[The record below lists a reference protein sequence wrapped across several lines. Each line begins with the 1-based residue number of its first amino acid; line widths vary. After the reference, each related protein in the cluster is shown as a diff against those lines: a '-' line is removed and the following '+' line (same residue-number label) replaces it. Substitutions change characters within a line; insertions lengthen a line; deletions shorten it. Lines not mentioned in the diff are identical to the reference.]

1 MLLNKIF
8 SFGPETRLSY
18 RSLTPPHWAA
28 CLLLAWW
35 AAQPSVLNAQ
45 EQAGQTQARTSSII
59 GVPSPLGGTNPQLLP
74 TSAGEVR
81 NVIRGGLTVG
91 ALYDDN
97 AIDVNGQRH
106 DGYQYSVSPSLSLQ
120 QTRPSTEWSLNYRG
134 GLTVDHKA
142 LEASPSIQNATA
154 ATADVQHTFG
164 RRLLL
169 ELRDDYSF
177 TNNPF
182 GYTGESLTL
191 PAVSGAGQLNSFV
204 AAPAATRIANV
215 SSANLNYQLSQHSS
229 LGFSGS
235 FSTQRFRDVATAPGV
250 ALSLIDTRTTTGR
263 GFYALEISQRQ
274 KIGAEYQL
282 QDLRFR
288 GNAARTVDQTVFL
301 FDEIAFTPNITLI
314 LFAGPDC
321 AHTHDNILVLG
332 STASPTVLPV
342 MNDLWSPA
350 GGATFMWRA
359 RYVALGLSGQRVV
372 TDGSGSTGAVRATSA
387 SAELRKDFTTRWSV
401 SLGYIYSDERLL
413 EGLVNTANSRITVEQ
428 GTLVLE
434 RRIAEHL
441 SVRTQYARIQQVSAG
456 TPAPLTT
463 GNHNRVG
470 VELAYQFTRPL
481 GR

>member
-1 MLLNKIF
+1 MILNKTF
-8 SFGPETRLSY
+8 SSGPETRLSY
-18 RSLTPPHWAA
+18 RSLTPLRWRI
-28 CLLLAWW
+28 CLLLAWS
-35 AAQPSVLNAQ
+35 AVQPSALNAQ
-45 EQAGQTQARTSSII
+45 EQAGQTQARTSPII
-59 GVPSPLGGTNPQLLP
+59 SAPSPLGGTNPQLLP
-74 TSAGEVR
+74 TSAGEIR

-97 AIDVNGQRH
+97 AIDINGQRH

-134 GLTVDHKA
+134 GLTVDHKS

-154 ATADVQHTFG
+154 AAADMQHTFG
-164 RRLLL
+164 ARLLL
-169 ELRDDYSF
+169 ELRDDYLF

-182 GYTGESLTL
+182 GYTGESQSL
-191 PAVSGAGQLNSFV
+191 PVLSGAGQLNSFV

-215 SSANLNYQLSQHSS
+215 SSANLSYQLSRHSS

-250 ALSLIDTRTTTGR
+250 AVSLIDTRTTTGR
-263 GFYALEISQRQ
+263 SFYALEISQRQ

-282 QDLRFR
+282 QDLRFQ
-288 GNAARTVDQTVFL
+288 GSAARTVDQTLFL
-301 FDEIAFTPNITLI
+301 FDEIAFKTNITLI

-332 STASPTVLPV
+332 STASAAVFPV
-342 MNDLWSPA
+342 INDVWSPA
-350 GGATFMWRA
+350 GGATLMWRGK
-359 RYVALGLSGQRVV
+359 YVALGVAGQRVV

-387 SAELRKDFTTRWSV
+387 SSELRKDFTTRWSV

-413 EGLVNTANSRITVEQ
+413 EGLPNAANSRITVEQ
-428 GTLVLE
+428 GTFVLE
-434 RRIAEHL
+434 RRIAEHF
-441 SVRTQYARIQQVSAG
+441 SVRGQYARIQQVSAG

-470 VELAYQFTRPL
+470 VELVYQFTRPL